1 MNESRKRLILGPQ
14 RPRVYIGEAMRR
26 FGMDQDRI
34 AVISAGW
41 QEAEGD
47 IDDIRK
53 AVQRPMDDLGLYGR
67 SSEVF
72 AADPSLHAAY
82 RERQERLTEQQRL
95 YRLRLKQLKIALRQT
110 LRADGPPAIV
120 APERRH
126 AVSQLRALDRHHQRQ
141 VQNSHARF
149 DSEFNVSTSAPLA
162 EHTDALHDALSSI
175 DTVIITGGNLLVLM
189 NRVRLF
195 GLGDALAGK
204 NIVGW
209 SAGAMLLGERIVLF
223 HDRMPQGRQDAE
235 IIDEGLGVLGKN
247 IVLPDARHRLRTGNT
262 LRMSALSRR
271 FSPSTCLLLNNGS
284 VGLFEDRALVVH
296 EQVTYPTLNGLI
308 KPVNGR

>member
-1 MNESRKRLILGPQ
+1 MSERPQRLILGPQ
-14 RPRVYIGEAMRR
+14 RPRVYIGDAMRR
-26 FGMDQDRI
+26 HGMDRGDI

-47 IDDIRK
+47 IDIIRHE
-53 AVQRPMDDLGLYGR
+53 VGQPMEDLHLYAR
-67 SSEVF
+67 SAELF
-72 AADPSLHAAY
+72 AADPDLHAAY
-82 RERQERLTEQQRL
+82 RERQDRLTEQQRM
-95 YRLRLKQLKIALRQT
+95 YRLRLKQLKIAVRQT
-110 LRADGPPAIV
+110 LRAEGPPAVV

-141 VQNSHARF
+141 IDKAHARF
-149 DSEFNVSTSAPLA
+149 DSEFNVDTSGALA
-162 EHTDALHDALSSI
+162 EHVSALHDTLANVG
-175 DTVIITGGNLLVLM
+175 TVIVTGGNLIVLM

-195 GLGDALAGK
+195 GLGGALAGK

-235 IIDEGLGVLGKN
+235 VIDEGLGLLGRF
-247 IVLPDARHRLRTGNT
+247 IVLPDAKHRLRTGNE

-271 FSPSTCLLLNNGS
+271 FSPTTCLLVNNGS
-284 VGLFEDRALVVH
+284 AALFDDVRLVLH
-296 EQVTYPTLNGLI
+296 EHVSYPTM
-308 KPVNGR
+308 NGRIRPVATR

>member
-1 MNESRKRLILGPQ
+1 MNHGRKRLILGPQ
-14 RPRVYIGEAMRR
+14 RPRVHLGEAMLR
-26 FGMDQDRI
+26 FGMSQERI

-47 IDDIRK
+47 IEDIRQD
-53 AVQRPMDDLGLYGR
+53 VQLPMEDLGLYDR
-67 SSEVF
+67 SNIVF
-72 AADPSLHAAY
+72 ATDPPLYAAY
-82 RERQERLTEQQRL
+82 RERQDRLTEQQRM
-95 YRLRLKQLKIALRQT
+95 YRLRLKQLKIAVRQT
-110 LRADGPPAIV
+110 LRADGLPAIV

-141 VQNSHARF
+141 VEKAHARF
-149 DSEFNVSTSAPLA
+149 DNEFNVTTSAPLA
-162 EHTDALHDALSSI
+162 EHTEAVHEVLASVG
-175 DTVIITGGNLLVLM
+175 TVIITGGNLLVLM

-195 GLGDALAGK
+195 GLADALAGK
-204 NIVGW
+204 NLVGW

-235 IIDEGLGVLGKN
+235 IIDTGLGMLEKV

-271 FSPSTCLLLNNGS
+271 FSPNTCLLLNNGAAAF
-284 VGLFEDRALVVH
+284 FEDEKLVAH
-296 EQVTYPTLNGLI
+296 EHVTYPSLNGQI
-308 KPVNGR
+308 KAVQAS